1 MSPQVPALLEDD
13 CSSSQEEEEEEED
26 EEEEEQQQQSED
38 AQMDRKVKQQQRC
51 SGFICLCSWLFC
63 STEGRLELA
72 KTAGRAFHRQVQ
84 LTAGCVD
91 TLLGGREVRTPKIVK
106 ATTRD

>member
-13 CSSSQEEEEEEED
+13 CSSSQEEEEEEE
-26 EEEEEQQQQSED
+26 EEQQSED

-72 KTAGRAFHRQVQ
+72 KTAGASVSPSGAADCGVCRHP
-84 LTAGCVD
+84 AGWA
-91 TLLGGREVRTPKIVK
+91 EVCTPKIVK